1 MNNKKKQES
10 EETKPL
16 LENEEV
22 TVPPTTEVVTG
33 VETSTVAPTEVITAP
48 TVAPT
53 EVVTTP
59 TEAPAE
65 TIVAIPPKPE
75 RKLSMTAFCILGF
88 LGALFDFF
96 YAPCT
101 SLGSYGGI
109 KMSPY
114 GVFLVVSAASF
125 ISVWPIA

>member
-1 MNNKKKQES
+1 MNNKKKQEA

-16 LENEEV
+16 LENEGAGSKAAE
-22 TVPPTTEVVTG
+22 TAESVPITQPEAPQVPSTTEP
-33 VETSTVAPTEVITAP
+33 TSEPAP
-48 TVAPT
+48 
-53 EVVTTP
+53 VTTS
-59 TEAPAE
+59 EAPAE
-65 TIVAIPPKPE
+65 TVVAIPPKPE

-114 GVFLVVSAASF
+114 GVFLIVSAASF
-125 ISVWPIA
+125 VSVWPIA